1 MGTMA
6 QIFAKSQIK
15 NGVKKMELAQKS
27 DGENSDS
34 LFQQAYSK
42 FELVIE
48 NDSTVVDAVHKWAL
62 ALTAQASG
70 KTGQDAENVFSEANA
85 KYAAAVTIAPNNHE
99 ILNDWGACLMDQA
112 RVINPDPAN
121 GLYDQANEK
130 FLAAEKLC
138 PGISAYNLACISSI
152 RNDSEQCQAF
162 LKTAFEH
169 ANLPQTEDIKKDP
182 DLSNFAQ
189 AEWFEDFIDSIP
201 KI

>member
-15 NGVKKMELAQKS
+15 NGIKKMESAQKS
-27 DGENSDS
+27 DGESSDS

-42 FELVIE
+42 FELVID
-48 NDSTVVDAVHKWAL
+48 NDSTVIDALHHWAL
-62 ALTAQASG
+62 ALTAQAKG
-70 KTGQDAENVFSEANA
+70 KTGQDAEAIFSEASA
-85 KYAAAVTIAPNNHE
+85 KYAAALTIAPNNHE
-99 ILNDWGACLMDQA
+99 ILNDWGAALMDQA

-130 FLAAEKLC
+130 FLAAEKIC

-152 RNDSEQCQAF
+152 RNDPEQCQNF

-169 ANLPQTEDIKKDP
+169 ANLPQTADMKSDP